1 MNSLPPVCPL
11 CRERCGRFLCPC
23 CGMHNEMPWKCD
35 ICEPHTEPCMVVLTL
50 EPAEEKSRWACLI
63 GCLILLVSFGLVAGA
78 ITLVVLAITGR

>member
-1 MNSLPPVCPL
+1 
-11 CRERCGRFLCPC
+11 
-23 CGMHNEMPWKCD
+23 MPWKCD